1 MTSSP
6 ACPAQPVYDLI
17 LSGGR
22 VLDPQTGLDAE
33 KDVAVRDGRIMRIAD
48 PGELADVA
56 SKEHVDCRGKVVCP
70 GFIDTHSHAAG
81 HAPTARL
88 QALDGVTTHLELEF
102 GHHPV
107 EAWYDAMSQ
116 AGDAVINYG
125 CSAGHIM
132 ARMAALDGDEGPVCQ
147 PHLGPSCACCAAPSH
162 QLRVFGVDVARV
174 VSNLEASL
182 DQGGIGVGMGIAYTE
197 QADHEEVYRVF
208 EMVGKRGVCVYVHN
222 RGEMAQ
228 LSDMHELFAD
238 AAATGASL
246 QICHIAS
253 SCGQNVSLPLTLE
266 MMDRLNERGAADV
279 SCEMYPYTAGMTNLK
294 SGVFKSGWQER
305 LGIGY
310 GDVEFLATGTRLRDE
325 ADFKE
330 KQAVGGL
337 VCIHSIPEVNVDR
350 CFAHPRCMVASD
362 CIPYDE
368 EGRGHPRGAGTF
380 CRTLRV
386 YVRERQALTL
396 SEAVSKM
403 TIMPAKRLESF
414 CPAFLRK
421 GRMQEGCDA
430 DLCVFDPAV
439 VTDTATFAKP
449 ASPSVGMSLVVVG
462 GGVIVRDSAFLQG
475 MPARGQPIR
484 AEVRPRG
491 EKRKAT

>member
-1 MTSSP
+1 MAGSP
-6 ACPAQPVYDLI
+6 ACPYNLVLT
-17 LSGGR
+17 GGR
-22 VLDPQTGLDAE
+22 VLDPQSGLDAE
-33 KDVAVRDGRIMRIAD
+33 RDVAVRDGRIVRITA
-48 PGELADVA
+48 PGALARA
-56 SKEHVDCRGKVVCP
+56 SIQQSLDCRGKVVCP

-81 HAPTARL
+81 HAVTGRL
-88 QALDGVTTHLELEF
+88 QAVDGVTTHLELEF

-107 EAWYDAMSQ
+107 EDWYDAMAK

-132 ARMAALDGDEGPVCQ
+132 ARMAALDGDQSPVCQ
-147 PHLGPSCACCAAPSH
+147 PHLSPSCACCSAPSH
-162 QLRVFGVDVARV
+162 LVRAYGVDVARV
-174 VSNLEASL
+174 VGNLEASL
-182 DQGGIGVGMGIAYTE
+182 DQGGIGIGMGIAYTE

-208 EMVGKRGVCVYVHN
+208 EMAGKRGVCVYVHN

-294 SGVFKSGWQER
+294 SGVFKVGWQER
-305 LGIGY
+305 LGISY
-310 GDVEFLATGTRLRDE
+310 NDVEWLATGTRLRDE
-325 ADFKE
+325 ADFTE
-330 KQAVGGL
+330 KRSGGGL
-337 VCIHSIPEVNVDR
+337 VCIHSIPAENVDR

-380 CRTLRV
+380 CKTLRV
-386 YVRERQALTL
+386 YVRERRALTL

-414 CPAFLRK
+414 CPALLSK
-421 GRMQEGCDA
+421 GRVQEGCDA

-439 VTDTATFAKP
+439 VADTATFANP
-449 ASPSVGMSLVVVG
+449 ASPSVGMSLVIVG
-462 GGVIVRDSAFLQG
+462 GSVIVRDGVFVEG
-475 MPARGQPIR
+475 VPARGRPVRGEI
-484 AEVRPRG
+484 RPRG
-491 EKRKAT
+491 AKRKAT